1 LKIEK
6 VISSKRS
13 PLERRQPNVSEEQ
26 GWQACLRSLSLLP
39 YKQWSQNFLKMR
51 QNDRFTRAA
60 ICVFVWAVLF
70 SAQVAFAAE
79 EVTIVGLVT
88 EQGIVTYDGQ
98 VYAVV
103 ENNMGK
109 EVMRLL
115 NRKVEV
121 IGIIVERGDGRKSIE
136 ISKYGISE

>member
-1 LKIEK
+1 
-6 VISSKRS
+6 
-13 PLERRQPNVSEEQ
+13 
-26 GWQACLRSLSLLP
+26 
-39 YKQWSQNFLKMR
+39 M
-51 QNDRFTRAA
+51 
-60 ICVFVWAVLF
+60 CVFVWAVLF
-70 SAQVAFAAE
+70 SAQVAFTAG
-79 EVTIVGLVT
+79 EVTIVGIVT

-121 IGIIVERGDGRKSIE
+121 IGKIVERGDGRKSIE
-136 ISKYGISE
+136 ISNYGISE

>member
-1 LKIEK
+1 
-6 VISSKRS
+6 
-13 PLERRQPNVSEEQ
+13 
-26 GWQACLRSLSLLP
+26 
-39 YKQWSQNFLKMR
+39 MR
-51 QNDRFTRAA
+51 QNELFIRAA
-60 ICVFVWAVLF
+60 ICVFVWAVLL
-70 SAQVAFAAE
+70 SAQVAFTAG
-79 EVTIVGLVT
+79 EVTLVGMVT

-121 IGIIVERGDGRKSIE
+121 IGKIVERGDGRKSIE
-136 ISKYGISE
+136 ISNYGISE

>member
-1 LKIEK
+1 M
-6 VISSKRS
+6 
-13 PLERRQPNVSEEQ
+13 
-26 GWQACLRSLSLLP
+26 G
-39 YKQWSQNFLKMR
+39 QNE
-51 QNDRFTRAA
+51 RFTRAA

-70 SAQVAFAAE
+70 LAQVAFTAE
-79 EVTIVGLVT
+79 EVTIVEIVT

-98 VYAVV
+98 VYAAV

-121 IGIIVERGDGRKSIE
+121 IGKIMERGDGRKNIE
-136 ISKYGISE
+136 ISNYGISE